1 MDKSIKP
8 ASPSAST
15 GEGKSFLERMQRGM
29 ANDPK
34 ADPEKAKMFAEK
46 LEKYVNEGKVL
57 NEARNEYK
65 KAPGLSRA
73 GGGGGGAG
81 GDFSGMKGLD
91 KPFKKGGKV
100 KKFNDGGMSLEEKY
114 PGAKITRVPYQEP
127 PKRSETKE
135 FKEAAETARK
145 APLASAGHRITE
157 PKFTDSGDTMNLKKM
172 GRGRV
177 AGGGGGSAGGDF
189 SGMKGLDKPYKT
201 GGKVSSASKRADG
214 CAIRGK
220 TRA

>member
-1 MDKSIKP
+1 M
-8 ASPSAST
+8 
-15 GEGKSFLERMQRGM
+15 ERGM
-29 ANDPK
+29 KND
-34 ADPEKAKMFAEK
+34 DPETKRLFAEK
-46 LEKYVNEGKVL
+46 LEKYVNEGKAL
-57 NEARNEYK
+57 KEARNEYK
-65 KAPGLSRA
+65 KVPGLSRA

-135 FKEAAETARK
+135 FKEAAEAARK

-189 SGMKGLDKPYKT
+189 SGMKGLDKPYKA

>member
-1 MDKSIKP
+1 MNKSVKP

-29 ANDPK
+29 ANDPT
-34 ADPEKAKMFAEK
+34 ANPEKAKMFADT
-46 LEKYVNEGKVL
+46 LEKYVNEGKAL
-57 NEARNEYK
+57 KEARNEYK

-73 GGGGGGAG
+73 GGGSGAG

-100 KKFNDGGMSLEEKY
+100 KKFNTGGLEDVMAGLGKKGAMAGLEDVASGPGRKSAMAGLKDAMSAEKGAMAGLEDDASG
-114 PGAKITRVPYQEP
+114 PG
-127 PKRSETKE
+127 
-135 FKEAAETARK
+135 
-145 APLASAGHRITE
+145 
-157 PKFTDSGDTMNLKKM
+157 KKGAM
-172 GRGRV
+172 
-177 AGGGGGSAGGDF
+177 AGGV
-189 SGMKGLDKPYKT
+189 GMKK

>member
-1 MDKSIKP
+1 MIRPVDPSKP
-8 ASPSAST
+8 T
-15 GEGKSFLERMQRGM
+15 GGDGQEKYPAKPKHGPGKFDEIL
-29 ANDPK
+29 
-34 ADPEKAKMFAEK
+34 EKAKSDREK
-46 LEKYVNEGKVL
+46 
-57 NEARNEYK
+57 
-65 KAPGLSRA
+65 S
-73 GGGGGGAG
+73 GGGGGG
-81 GDFSGMKGLD
+81 GMPKSNRDLL
-91 KPFKKGGKV
+91 KNMKAGGKV

-114 PGAKITRVPYQEP
+114 PGAKITRVPYKEP

-157 PKFTDSGDTMNLKKM
+157 PKFTDSGDTMNLKKV

-177 AGGGGGSAGGDF
+177 AGGGGGAGGDF
-189 SGMKGLDKPYKT
+189 SGMKGLDRPYKA

-214 CAIRGK
+214 CAVRGK